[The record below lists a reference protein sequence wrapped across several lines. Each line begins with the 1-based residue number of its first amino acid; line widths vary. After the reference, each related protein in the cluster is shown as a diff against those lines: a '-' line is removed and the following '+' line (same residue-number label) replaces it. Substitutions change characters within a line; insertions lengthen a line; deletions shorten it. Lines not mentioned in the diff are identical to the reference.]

1 MTFKDGV
8 ASFALKHG
16 ESMTASG
23 LDAGMTY
30 SVTEQ
35 EANQD
40 GYTTTSTGSNGTIV
54 KDQTAT
60 AAFTNTRESKPVIPN
75 TGNLVVS
82 KTVSGSRGSTTKGFT
97 FTITLG
103 DTSINGKFNEV
114 TFHNGVA
121 VFTLKHGESVTASG
135 LPAGIRY
142 TVTESDNSG
151 YTVTAAGDTGTIEAG
166 KTATATFHNYRG
178 GSGSSDN
185 NDNDDD
191 NDDINVTAQKIWKLD
206 NGRTAPDSITVMLR
220 KNGWEYDQ
228 AILNEQNGWRYT
240 WYGLNSR
247 YSWTVEEVDVPE
259 GFTMSL
265 RRHGHTFTI
274 VNDDTPVTPG
284 TPENPSQPG
293 GPNASDTPDIPGA
306 PITPDM
312 PNIPGTP
319 DQTGK
324 PETLRHPGTPGQPVT
339 PEQPGTPGQPGT
351 TTKSDK
357 VPQTGDTA
365 NLALWITLL
374 AVSGTGLIAS
384 LILIKKKKHRRNHT
398 E

>member
-1 MTFKDGV
+1 M
-8 ASFALKHG
+8 
-16 ESMTASG
+16 
-23 LDAGMTY
+23 LDH
-30 SVTEQ
+30 
-35 EANQD
+35 N
-40 GYTTTSTGSNGTIV
+40 
-54 KDQTAT
+54 
-60 AAFTNTRESKPVIPN
+60 
-75 TGNLVVS
+75 
-82 KTVSGSRGSTTKGFT
+82 
-97 FTITLG
+97 TITLG

-151 YTVTAAGDTGTIEAG
+151 YTVTAAGDTGTIEAD

-259 GFTMSL
+259 GFTMS
-265 RRHGHTFTI
+265 
-274 VNDDTPVTPG
+274 VV
-284 TPENPSQPG
+284 
-293 GPNASDTPDIPGA
+293 
-306 PITPDM
+306 
-312 PNIPGTP
+312 
-319 DQTGK
+319 
-324 PETLRHPGTPGQPVT
+324 V
-339 PEQPGTPGQPGT
+339 
-351 TTKSDK
+351 
-357 VPQTGDTA
+357 
-365 NLALWITLL
+365 
-374 AVSGTGLIAS
+374 
-384 LILIKKKKHRRNHT
+384 KHFCNT
-398 E
+398 CG